1 MSVMTLKIDRC
12 LVIAEA
18 GVNHNGSLE
27 LALRLAEVANVAGA
41 DYVKYQTFAP
51 SLLVSRNAPAAPY
64 QSKAGFNDQFT
75 MLSELSLSDRDHRVL
90 KSHCDTLGIGFSSTG
105 HDSASASYLEKLGQ
119 DFIKVGSGD
128 ITNFQLLEL
137 VSSYEKPILMSTG
150 ASTMQDVVNAVAFLE
165 SIGVSISQNL
175 VLLQCTSAYPAP
187 VHEANIRVLAQYR
200 EEFGCRVGFSDHTQT
215 SEAALAAVALG
226 ASVVEK
232 HITLDKSMPG
242 PDHSASYDADEFSR
256 YVKSIRAVE
265 AAMGSPEK
273 SVTESE
279 SPNQPLIR
287 KSLYARQS
295 ISKGDSFTE
304 FNVISMRPAFGLP
317 ASEWPEVSQLKAARD
332 FAEGEALQF

>member
-1 MSVMTLKIDRC
+1 MTLQGARC
-12 LVIAEA
+12 FVIAEA

-27 LALRLAEVANVAGA
+27 LALRLAEAANVAGA

-64 QSKAGFNDQFT
+64 QVKAGFNDQLT
-75 MLSELSLSDRDHRVL
+75 MLSELSLSDRDHRIL

-105 HDSASASYLEKLGQ
+105 HDVGSANYLEKLGQ
-119 DFIKVGSGD
+119 DFVKVGSGD
-128 ITNFQLLEL
+128 ITNFQLLE
-137 VSSYEKPILMSTG
+137 VVASYEKPILMSTG
-150 ASTMQDVVNAVAFLE
+150 ASTMEDVANAVAFLG
-165 SIGVSISQNL
+165 SLGVAISQNL

-187 VHEANIRVLAQYR
+187 VHEANVRVLSRYR
-200 EEFGCRVGFSDHTQT
+200 EEFGCRVGFSDHTQS

-232 HITLDKSMPG
+232 HITLDKSLPG
-242 PDHSASYDADEFSR
+242 PDHSASYDVEEFSL

-265 AAMGSPEK
+265 AAMGSSEK
-273 SVTESE
+273 LVTESE
-279 SPNQPLIR
+279 SPNQALIR

-304 FNVISMRPAFGLP
+304 LNVISMRPAFGIP
-317 ASEWPEVSQLKAARD
+317 ASEWPEVSKLKAARD
-332 FAEGEALQF
+332 FTEGQELQL